1 MKRLGDI
8 CFMLMAIAVAVILF
22 VFAYFTVKSYYPTQK
37 KLVIEIKTDLKL
49 SESKLNEILNDRDQD
64 MLNGIARKLKD
75 TRILDS
81 VQVPSTPDPAMLEKV
96 ETSINKLSC
105 LMSFYVEY
113 RQSHRLP
120 VDSTVCDLLQ
130 DSIKVA
136 FQKSRGYYDYYVV
149 IERLNEYL
157 KSVTPECEMLS
168 AFYEMQKVK
177 PEWLRPPFFEMEIAY
192 LTSQKHFDIKMISY
206 TKGYSSTYNQNING
220 NTFEWS
226 AVSQDKIPLK

>member
-81 VQVPSTPDPAMLEKV
+81 VQVPS
-96 ETSINKLSC
+96 I
-105 LMSFYVEY
+105 
-113 RQSHRLP
+113 
-120 VDSTVCDLLQ
+120 
-130 DSIKVA
+130 
-136 FQKSRGYYDYYVV
+136 DY
-149 IERLNEYL
+149 
-157 KSVTPECEMLS
+157 
-168 AFYEMQKVK
+168 
-177 PEWLRPPFFEMEIAY
+177 
-192 LTSQKHFDIKMISY
+192 
-206 TKGYSSTYNQNING
+206 
-220 NTFEWS
+220 
-226 AVSQDKIPLK
+226 